1 MNKKSVTG
9 AEGQNGL
16 FASSVLDKNNN
27 CYIIKVAN
35 TSSEA
40 QDLTINLAGMKK
52 SENLTSGKVITLSSA
67 DLDAENSIENPDKI
81 VPVTSSI
88 SVSGQSLETSIAP
101 NSFAVYILSK

>member
-1 MNKKSVTG
+1 
-9 AEGQNGL
+9 
-16 FASSVLDKNNN
+16 
-27 CYIIKVAN
+27 
-35 TSSEA
+35 
-40 QDLTINLAGMKK
+40 MKK